1 MRNKRIFLLIS
12 VFCLLITS
20 CQNLYSTSKRQ
31 SKFYKTF
38 FAGEEGTRYFI
49 KPITLQNKKESIDID
64 ITFTSST
71 ILKDSATINY
81 SLQTNQLIKKLQK
94 FYITNGADTLYISGN
109 HLLFLDRNKKNY
121 ISRFSG
127 RMPAEDLKKLFANN
141 KWTATIVSRNEIK
154 HFDSKKRTSKVIDFL
169 NKHIFILLQ

>member
-1 MRNKRIFLLIS
+1 MRKNIFLLIS

-38 FAGEEGTRYFI
+38 FAGDEGIRYFI

-64 ITFTSST
+64 ITFTSNT
-71 ILKDSATINY
+71 VLKDSATINY
-81 SLQTNQLIKKLQK
+81 SLQTNQLINKLQK
-94 FYITNGADTLYISGN
+94 IFISNGTDTLYICNN
-109 HLLFLDRNKKNY
+109 HLLFLDRNKHNFT
-121 ISRFSG
+121 SRFSG

-141 KWTATIVSRNEIK
+141 KWTATIISENQIK
-154 HFDSKKRTSKVIDFL
+154 HFDSKKRAGKTIDFL
-169 NKHIFILLQ
+169 NNYIFILLQ